1 MDEFT
6 CEGRSYGY
14 YADVA
19 NECQI
24 FHICY
29 PVQYPDGQ
37 EEMLKWS
44 FICPE
49 QTVFDQVPDNGLWP
63 ENDKKKDSS
72 TPPPQLLNQALLS
85 ALKSF
90 TTIKAGFPAGGLQV
104 CMHTYTSDNY
114 VADFS

>member
-49 QTVFDQVPDNGLWP
+49 QTVFDQVEW
-63 ENDKKKDSS
+63 
-72 TPPPQLLNQALLS
+72 
-85 ALKSF
+85 F
-90 TTIKAGFPAGGLQV
+90 
-104 CMHTYTSDNY
+104 MY
-114 VADFS
+114 